1 MLEACE
7 WRREVNWESVE
18 EEPAPPWFRLFSVN
32 INISKGEISDYWW
45 LTLKMCKYERSL
57 FII

>member
-7 WRREVNWESVE
+7 WSLEVNWLSV

-32 INISKGEISDYWW
+32 INISKA
-45 LTLKMCKYERSL
+45 L
-57 FII
+57 